1 MLQPDPDG
9 MVAAK
14 ERGKYTRYIR
24 SAFEGTLETLDAKLS
39 AMCAD
44 VKGVQYEKG
53 PQKKD
58 VRLFEKARLSY
69 KNNLRRLSNP
79 NPIALTSLL
88 TPIQALTLPLALSLT
103 PDP

>member
-9 MVAAK
+9 LAAANK
-14 ERGKYTRYIR
+14 KVEYTTYIR

-58 VRLFEKARLSY
+58 VRLFEKARWSY
-69 KNNLRRLSNP
+69 KNDLRRLSNP
-79 NPIALTSLL
+79 KTLTQTSNPN
-88 TPIQALTLPLALSLT
+88 PNV
-103 PDP
+103 